1 MTVLFRVALR
11 SSQFVSVA
19 AMSLSAAAS
28 PSSLQ
33 DVLSRGRAALSSKQ
47 WPAVVR
53 AVTGNEAADADSI
66 VSSLCLSLY
75 HAHKSKAGDAEL
87 QLPVMPIPRADLA
100 LRRETVVL
108 LSKSNIDLKDMIFS
122 DEVDLQQLQ
131 TQGKLQLTL
140 VDHNAVTTDRAAL
153 APSVVEIVDHHAD
166 QGKHPSVTGAAREVA
181 FSDGAHGA
189 ALVGS
194 CCTLVAERFL
204 KDAKPALTPEVAL
217 LLMGVIALDTV
228 NLDPAAKRATQR
240 DHDAAAA
247 LEHLSPDT
255 DRSGLYKALSDA
267 KFDPHFWHCLSAA
280 DCLRHDYKQ
289 FSADSSGTFGVSSVL
304 MKLDQFLAKE
314 GSADAM
320 AALMQAKDLK
330 LLAVLSFMTN
340 PKPHR
345 QLLLYHS
352 SDSSAVDAAAQYL
365 QQEAEHLELHE
376 TDGISSSESSNGS
389 GSTNGDCAAAAGVL
403 RLFEQGNIA
412 ASRKQVA
419 PALMEYFS
427 AKL

>member
-1 MTVLFRVALR
+1 MTVLFRAALR
-11 SSQFVSVA
+11 SSRLFSVA
-19 AMSLSAAAS
+19 AMSLSTAAS
-28 PSSLQ
+28 PSLQ
-33 DVLSRGRAALSSKQ
+33 DVLSRGRAVVSSKQ
-47 WPAVVR
+47 WSAAVRV
-53 AVTGNEAADADSI
+53 VIGNEAADADSI

-75 HAHKSKAGDAEL
+75 HAHKSEAGDAEL

-108 LSKSNIDLKDMIFS
+108 LSKGNIDPKDIIFS
-122 DEVDLQQLQ
+122 DEIDLEQLQ

-140 VDHNAVTTDRAAL
+140 VDHNAVTADREAL
-153 APSVVEIVDHHAD
+153 ATSVMEIVDHHAD
-166 QGKHPSVTGAAREVA
+166 RGKHTSVTGAAREVA

-204 KDAKPALTPEVAL
+204 KDAKPALTPSVAL

-240 DHDAAAA
+240 DHDAVAQ
-247 LEHLSPDT
+247 LEKLSPDT
-255 DRSGLYKALSDA
+255 DRTSLYKALSDA
-267 KFDPHFWHCLSAA
+267 KFDPHFWHSLSAA

-289 FSADSSGTFGVSSVL
+289 FSADSEGSFGVSSVL

-320 AALMQAKDLK
+320 AALMQSKGLK

-376 TDGISSSESSNGS
+376 TDGVSSSSDSSNGNS
-389 GSTNGDCAAAAGVL
+389 SNGDCAAAAGVL
-403 RLFEQGNIA
+403 RLFEQGNVA

-427 AKL
+427 SKL